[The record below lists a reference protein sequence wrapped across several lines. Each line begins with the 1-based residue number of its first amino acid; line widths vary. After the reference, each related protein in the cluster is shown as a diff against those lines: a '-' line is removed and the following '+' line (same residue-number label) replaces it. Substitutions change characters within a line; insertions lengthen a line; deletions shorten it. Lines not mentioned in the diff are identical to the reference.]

1 MALKICKRLFWIS
14 AILLTLLVIF
24 TYGLW
29 IMANVGVA
37 LMRIVFILDED
48 LQLSGIPFSRFMEN
62 FVGSP
67 LFYVYLADT
76 AVLLGSAIVWIA
88 KRKPNK

>member
-14 AILLTLLVIF
+14 AILLILLVIF

-76 AVLLGSAIVWIA
+76 TVLLGSVILWIA